1 MSNSVAPLRTERN
14 FKLIVLAGH
23 FDLMVEIGLT
33 VSACR
38 HLLVIH
44 LALFL
49 VHLGLILGRD
59 LATSLVDLTASL
71 VDLTASLVDLTA
83 SLMGLTIILM
93 YLTVVLVNLAVVLT
107 DLSVI
112 PMGSGTVVLLDSGL
126 TGTTG
131 AGTNLSIELVIIESS
146 RHRYREDKS

>member
-59 LATSLVDLTASL
+59 LATSL

>member
-14 FKLIVLAGH
+14 LELVVLASH
-23 FDLMVEIGLT
+23 VYLMVEIRLT

-44 LALFL
+44 LTLFL
-49 VHLGLILGRD
+49 VHLGLVLGRD

-71 VDLTASLVDLTA
+71 MDLASSLMDLTIVLTN
-83 SLMGLTIILM
+83 
-93 YLTVVLVNLAVVLT
+93 LTVIPVSLSIVLI
-107 DLSVI
+107 DLSVV
-112 PMGSGTVVLLDSGL
+112 PVGSGTVVLLDSGL
-126 TGTTG
+126 AGTAC
-131 AGTNLSIELVIIESS
+131 AGTNLSIQLDIIESS